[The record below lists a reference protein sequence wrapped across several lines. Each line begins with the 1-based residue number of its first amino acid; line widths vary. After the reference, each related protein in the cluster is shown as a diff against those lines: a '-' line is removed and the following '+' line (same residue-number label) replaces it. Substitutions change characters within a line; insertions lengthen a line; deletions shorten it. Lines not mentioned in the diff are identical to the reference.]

1 MQKSIN
7 GSSGNGGGASKFDS
21 GRPASGPMAGHPAIP
36 SGSINTSRSHPSDHH
51 YQKHQ
56 PQTHAGKLLKELAK
70 QPAEHQSNYIANG
83 SPQSTLLK
91 KHVYTNSEL
100 DPLNLFHLPEHGN
113 QLDGNPQ
120 VIASYEQAKNEQQ
133 MLNYYSKALMLTIL
147 AGVVMFSLNLAIFLI
162 LVRKKRQLK
171 RTDARQKQTEN
182 DEQQQAQKQLQQAT
196 DHHLKMINN
205 EELVQYEDYLEVNYN
220 GLPTL
225 FLSLRGRLFSGE
237 QVRENAKE

>member
-7 GSSGNGGGASKFDS
+7 GSGGGGAGKFDS
-21 GRPASGPMAGHPAIP
+21 GRPASGSMAGHPAIQ
-36 SGSINTSRSHPSDHH
+36 SGQINTSRSHPSDHH

-70 QPAEHQSNYIANG
+70 QPAEQQQSNYHANG

-91 KHVYTNSEL
+91 KHVYTNNEL

-133 MLNYYSKALMLTIL
+133 MLNYYSKALVLTIV
-147 AGVVMFSLNLAIFLI
+147 AGVVMFTLNLSIFLI
-162 LVRKKRQLK
+162 LVRKKRRLK

-182 DEQQQAQKQLQQAT
+182 DEQQQQTQKQLQQAT

-205 EELVQYEDYLEVNYN
+205 EELAQYEDYLEVNYN
-220 GLPTL
+220 G
-225 FLSLRGRLFSGE
+225 
-237 QVRENAKE
+237 